1 MVTAV
6 PLEDVHPVTANGL
19 TSFFVQQ
26 AGSAAGEALLN
37 GLRAAGFRV
46 ITVRT
51 VWDVVV
57 EIERAGG
64 ARFLISG
71 IDSFGRDEF
80 RLFPLVRREWP
91 ETVIVAYL
99 NPGFE
104 HLGHIA
110 ELVGADVVLASLR
123 DVSAFI
129 NSLAPGP
136 PQEVPKPAPAA
147 PPSAPAAPD
156 KAPEPVAAKP
166 SPAPAHASPV
176 APPPPRPSEPPAAP
190 EPVAAKPSPAP
201 AHASSVAPPPPR
213 PSEPPAAP
221 EAEEA
226 VPYRSPILEALA
238 QTAAKTPRPAPKAA
252 EPPARRASARDALA
266 AAGAQPSPAA
276 PRSDLRAPSVQG
288 QPADAPPA
296 DEEVVEEGNVI
307 GTIEVTEE
315 ELRIL
320 LGDDEGAEPGAKP

>member
-6 PLEDVHPVTANGL
+6 PLEDVHPVTANGV

-46 ITVRT
+46 VTVRT

-64 ARFLISG
+64 ARFLVSG

-129 NSLAPGP
+129 NSLAPGQ
-136 PQEVPKPAPAA
+136 PQEVPEPAPAA
-147 PPSAPAAPD
+147 PPPAPATPE

-166 SPAPAHASPV
+166 FPAPADASPV
-176 APPPPRPSEPPAAP
+176 APPPSWPSE
-190 EPVAAKPSPAP
+190 S
-201 AHASSVAPPPPR
+201 
-213 PSEPPAAP
+213 PAAP

-226 VPYRSPILEALA
+226 APCRSPILEALA
-238 QTAAKTPRPAPKAA
+238 QTAAKTPPPKAA
-252 EPPARRASARDALA
+252 EPPARRTSALDALVA
-266 AAGAQPSPAA
+266 AVAELSPAA
-276 PRSDLRAPSVQG
+276 RKSNLRAPSVQA
-288 QPADAPPA
+288 QPPDIPPPA
-296 DEEVVEEGNVI
+296 QEAVDRGNA

-320 LGDDEGAEPGAKP
+320 LGEDEGAEPGAKP

>member
-46 ITVRT
+46 VTVRT

-64 ARFLISG
+64 ARFLVSG

-91 ETVIVAYL
+91 KTVIVAYL

-147 PPSAPAAPD
+147 PPPAPAAPD
-156 KAPEPVAAKP
+156 KAPEPAAAKP
-166 SPAPAHASPV
+166 FPAPANASP
-176 APPPPRPSEPPAAP
+176 
-190 EPVAAKPSPAP
+190 
-201 AHASSVAPPPPR
+201 VAPPPPR

-238 QTAAKTPRPAPKAA
+238 QTAAKTPPPAPKTA

-266 AAGAQPSPAA
+266 AAVAELSPAA
-276 PRSDLRAPSVQG
+276 RKSNLRTPSVQG
-288 QPADAPPA
+288 QPPDTPPA
-296 DEEVVEEGNVI
+296 AEEVVDGENA

-320 LGDDEGAEPGAKP
+320 LGEDEGAEPGAKP

>member
-1 MVTAV
+1 MAKAV
-6 PLEDVHPVTANGL
+6 SLEDVHPVTVNGL

-46 ITVRT
+46 VTVRT

-64 ARFLISG
+64 ARFLVSG

-91 ETVIVAYL
+91 KTVIVAYL

-129 NSLAPGP
+129 NGLAPGP
-136 PQEVPKPAPAA
+136 PQEVPKPAPSA
-147 PPSAPAAPD
+147 PPPAPAAPD
-156 KAPEPVAAKP
+156 KAPEPAAAKP
-166 SPAPAHASPV
+166 SPAPADASLVAPPPAPAAPDKAPEPAAAEPFPAPASASPV
-176 APPPPRPSEPPAAP
+176 APPPPQPSD
-190 EPVAAKPSPAP
+190 S
-201 AHASSVAPPPPR
+201 
-213 PSEPPAAP
+213 PAAP
-221 EAEEA
+221 EAEE
-226 VPYRSPILEALA
+226 VPPYRSPILEALA
-238 QTAAKTPRPAPKAA
+238 RTAAKTPPPAPKAA
-252 EPPARRASARDALA
+252 GPPARQPSALEALA
-266 AAGAQPSPAA
+266 AAVAQASPAA
-276 PRSDLRAPSVQG
+276 PKTNLRAPPVQG
-288 QPADAPPA
+288 RPANTPPA
-296 DEEVVEEGNVI
+296 GEQIIGVEDGI

-320 LGDDEGAEPGAKP
+320 LGEDEGAEPGVRP

>member
-1 MVTAV
+1 MTTAV

-26 AGSAAGEALLN
+26 AGSAAEEALLN

-46 ITVRT
+46 VTVRT

-64 ARFLISG
+64 ARFLVAG

-123 DVSAFI
+123 DISAFI

-136 PQEVPKPAPAA
+136 PQEAPKPEPAA
-147 PPSAPAAPD
+147 PPPAPAAPD

-166 SPAPAHASPV
+166 FPAPAHASPV
-176 APPPPRPSEPPAAP
+176 APPLAPAAP
-190 EPVAAKPSPAP
+190 DKAPEPAAAKPSPVP
-201 AHASSVAPPPPR
+201 AHASPVAPPPSR

-221 EAEEA
+221 EADEA
-226 VPYRSPILEALA
+226 VPYGSPILEALA
-238 QTAAKTPRPAPKAA
+238 QTAAKTPPPAPKAA
-252 EPPARRASARDALA
+252 EPPARRTSALDALA
-266 AAGAQPSPAA
+266 AAVAELSPAA
-276 PRSDLRAPSVQG
+276 RKSNLRAPSVQG
-288 QPADAPPA
+288 QPANTPPA
-296 DEEVVEEGNVI
+296 TEEVVDGGNA
-307 GTIEVTEE
+307 GTVEITDE

-320 LGDDEGAEPGAKP
+320 LGEDEGAEPGAKP

>member
-1 MVTAV
+1 MARAV

-46 ITVRT
+46 VTVRT

-64 ARFLISG
+64 ARFLVSG
-71 IDSFGRDEF
+71 VNSFGRDEF

-110 ELVGADVVLASLR
+110 ELVGADVVLASLS

-136 PQEVPKPAPAA
+136 PP
-147 PPSAPAAPD
+147 APAAPD
-156 KAPEPVAAKP
+156 KAPEPAAAKP
-166 SPAPAHASPV
+166 SPAPADASLVAPPPAPAAPDKAPEPAAAEPFPAPASASPV
-176 APPPPRPSEPPAAP
+176 APPPPRPSD
-190 EPVAAKPSPAP
+190 S
-201 AHASSVAPPPPR
+201 
-213 PSEPPAAP
+213 PAAP
-221 EAEEA
+221 EAEE
-226 VPYRSPILEALA
+226 VPPCRSPILEALA
-238 QTAAKTPRPAPKAA
+238 RTAAKTPPPAPKAA
-252 EPPARRASARDALA
+252 GPPARQPSALEALA
-266 AAGAQPSPAA
+266 AAVAQASPAA
-276 PRSDLRAPSVQG
+276 PKTNLRARPVQG
-288 QPADAPPA
+288 RPANTPPA
-296 DEEVVEEGNVI
+296 GEQTIGVEDGI

-320 LGDDEGAEPGAKP
+320 LGEDEGAEPGARP

>member
-1 MVTAV
+1 MTTAV

-46 ITVRT
+46 VTVRT

-64 ARFLISG
+64 ARFLVSG

-123 DVSAFI
+123 DISAFI

-147 PPSAPAAPD
+147 PPPAPAAPD
-156 KAPEPVAAKP
+156 KAPEPAAAKP
-166 SPAPAHASPV
+166 FPAPANASPV
-176 APPPPRPSEPPAAP
+176 
-190 EPVAAKPSPAP
+190 V
-201 AHASSVAPPPPR
+201 PPPPR

-238 QTAAKTPRPAPKAA
+238 QTAAKTPPPAPKTA
-252 EPPARRASARDALA
+252 EPPARRASALDALA
-266 AAGAQPSPAA
+266 AVVAEFSPAA
-276 PRSDLRAPSVQG
+276 RKSNLRTPSVQG
-288 QPADAPPA
+288 QPPDTPPA
-296 DEEVVEEGNVI
+296 AEEVVDGGNA

-320 LGDDEGAEPGAKP
+320 LGEDEGAEPGAKP

>member
-1 MVTAV
+1 MTTAV
-6 PLEDVHPVTANGL
+6 PLEDVYPVTANGL

-46 ITVRT
+46 VTVRT

-64 ARFLISG
+64 ARFLVAG

-123 DVSAFI
+123 DISAFI

-136 PQEVPKPAPAA
+136 PQEVPKPEPATPPPAPT
-147 PPSAPAAPD
+147 APD

-166 SPAPAHASPV
+166 FPAPANASPV
-176 APPPPRPSEPPAAP
+176 APPPSRPSESPAAP
-190 EPVAAKPSPAP
+190 GAD
-201 AHASSVAPPPPR
+201 
-213 PSEPPAAP
+213 
-221 EAEEA
+221 EA
-226 VPYRSPILEALA
+226 VPCRSPILEALA
-238 QTAAKTPRPAPKAA
+238 QTAAKTLPPAPKAA
-252 EPPARRASARDALA
+252 EPPARRTSALDALA
-266 AAGAQPSPAA
+266 AAVAELSPAA
-276 PRSDLRAPSVQG
+276 RKSNLRAPSVQG
-288 QPADAPPA
+288 QPADTPPA
-296 DEEVVEEGNVI
+296 AEEVVDGGNAGAVEI
-307 GTIEVTEE
+307 TDE

-320 LGDDEGAEPGAKP
+320 LGEDEGAAPGAKP